1 MRRWKVALIAV
12 LALALGFGLGTLR
25 PIVDRPPLVVGQ
37 DAVTDAASASV
48 VVRTENV
55 GGTVLHILP
64 TGERRVALILY
75 PGGLV
80 RPQAYEWLGRALAAR
95 GVETWI
101 PEMPADLAVLGKDRA
116 DALVERIG
124 PGTPVVLAGHSLG
137 GAMAAD
143 YASRHADRVHG
154 LILMASYPAQDVTV
168 RAPWPALSLL
178 AERDEVAD
186 AAAVRA
192 GVGRLPAGSR
202 LVVIPGAVHAF
213 FGRYGPQAG
222 DGVPTVSRADAEA
235 AILGAASGYLDAVR

>member
-1 MRRWKVALIAV
+1 
-12 LALALGFGLGTLR
+12 
-25 PIVDRPPLVVGQ
+25 
-37 DAVTDAASASV
+37 
-48 VVRTENV
+48 
-55 GGTVLHILP
+55 
-64 TGERRVALILY
+64 
-75 PGGLV
+75 
-80 RPQAYEWLGRALAAR
+80 
-95 GVETWI
+95 
-101 PEMPADLAVLGKDRA
+101 
-116 DALVERIG
+116 
-124 PGTPVVLAGHSLG
+124 
-137 GAMAAD
+137 MAAD

-222 DGVPTVSRADAEA
+222 DGVPSVSRADAEA